1 MKTWGLV
8 LQGAHPPLE
17 AADAAAP
24 AFLQAYAHPILAG
37 LFAAIMSTAD
47 AFLNIGAAAI
57 VHDIPR
63 AFRGRSLVRELY
75 WARERAG
82 R

>member
-1 MKTWGLV
+1 
-8 LQGAHPPLE
+8 
-17 AADAAAP
+17 
-24 AFLQAYAHPILAG
+24 
-37 LFAAIMSTAD
+37 MSTAD